1 MKPNDGFI
9 LGRLK
14 SAIYASKGLWLL
26 ITTEH
31 AFMIHG
37 GISIALLI
45 LGFFNDLTLTEWSAQ
60 ILSVGLIMVA
70 EGLNTAI
77 EKLADHIEPNFN
89 DTIKKVKD
97 VSAGAVFIAF
107 FVQIA
112 IVGIIYV
119 PKLIVIFNL

>member
-31 AFMIHG
+31 SFMFHG
-37 GISIALLI
+37 GISIILLV
-45 LGFFNDLTLTEWSAQ
+45 LGYFNNLTATEWSLQ
-60 ILSVGLIMVA
+60 IIVVGLIMVA
-70 EGLNTAI
+70 ESLNTAI
-77 EKLADHIEPNFN
+77 EKLADHIEPNFH
-89 DTIKKVKD
+89 DIIRIVKD
-97 VSAGAVFIAF
+97 VGAGAVLIALF
-107 FVQIA
+107 AEIS
-112 IVGIIYV
+112 IVAIIYV